1 MKVLTDTELRSR
13 LIGAGGEVAVEEGT
27 VITPAAADYIREKG
41 LRLITGQKH
50 PSVTI
55 TVNKTET
62 TGEKPE
68 DMTHLDSRTLVS
80 KKHPGIAF
88 RGKLD
93 TFMAE
98 TLVVQVTGT
107 REGYSGVSEDLGEI
121 LSLCRRIMA
130 AEVRGTDLGELKLL
144 GMDSGKLRYVTH
156 HLKQEMGIDHPV
168 PSADQG
174 MMCVWLN
181 RLRTYARELEL
192 SAVNADCRKD
202 TIEAL
207 NRLSSCI
214 YIIFCRVMTGYYRVE
229 K

>member
-1 MKVLTDTELRSR
+1 MKVLTDTELRAR
-13 LIGAGGEVAVEEGT
+13 LIDAGSEITVEKGT

-41 LRLITGQKH
+41 LRLVTQQKH
-50 PSVTI
+50 SSVTM
-55 TVNKTET
+55 TVKRTET
-62 TGEKPE
+62 EGEKPE

-98 TLVVQVTGT
+98 TLAVQVLST
-107 REGYSGVSEDLGEI
+107 REGYSGISEDLGEV

-130 AEVRGTDLGELKLL
+130 AEVRGADPGELKLL
-144 GMDSGKLRYVTH
+144 GMDSGRLRYVTH
-156 HLKQEMGIDHPV
+156 HLKQEMGIEHPV

-174 MMCVWLN
+174 EMCVWLN

-202 TIEAL
+202 TVEAL

-214 YIIFCRVMTGYYRVE
+214 YIIFCRVITGFYRV
-229 K
+229 KK